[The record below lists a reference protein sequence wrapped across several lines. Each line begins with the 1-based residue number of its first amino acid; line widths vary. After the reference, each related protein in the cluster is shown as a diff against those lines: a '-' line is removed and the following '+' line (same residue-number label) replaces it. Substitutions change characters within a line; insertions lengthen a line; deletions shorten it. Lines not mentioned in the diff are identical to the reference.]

1 MIFTKQIQMRSK
13 FISSLCCRQKLFL
26 VWCLAWSQLI
36 LLPAA
41 HPHFLGD
48 GGGRWMPFLGC
59 IPPPSL
65 HAAAFYIHIKNGLCS
80 VSAAFGLWNLRGHFP
95 ELWNNLLVHVSQTC
109 TRSFFFSQR
118 ASKPNLL
125 STHFKAAFTLVS
137 Y

>member
-1 MIFTKQIQMRSK
+1 MRSK

-80 VSAAFGLWNLRGHFP
+80 VSADP
-95 ELWNNLLVHVSQTC
+95 LLLDYGIFEGIFLNYGTTSRC
-109 TRSFFFSQR
+109 TSVRRAHDPFFFLNVPQ
-118 ASKPNLL
+118 NLICFQHIL
-125 STHFKAAFTLVS
+125 RLPLL
-137 Y
+137 